1 MIDLPKDVMI
11 EKMVLG
17 HIMSHPDSIF
27 EVLDILTEEVFYD
40 VDNRLIFRTALECI
54 NDSKVPD
61 LLNIFTSNRTINI
74 DLLTSMTGSH
84 TVDFRQKAETLVNL
98 SLKRKMISIGERL
111 MRDAQNS
118 QIDPFEVNDKYTS
131 ELIEALPSVTDG
143 ADDMRIHIP
152 QFVKDVEEVQKKGP
166 KGITTGIYSIDKT
179 FGGFVRNAFVLI
191 GARPATGKSA
201 FILNII
207 EHILYLKKN
216 VGVISLEMDKKE
228 IYERMA
234 STGSKVKHDK
244 FTKGGLDNHDVEKW
258 HQYNTRFNSDEYGR
272 LFVNDKAPLKFAQ
285 LRANAIKW
293 KKQKNI
299 EILFIDHIG
308 LISGGNEQSKYMHMS
323 KISRDSKLL
332 AKELGIPVVALC
344 QLSRAVENRITS
356 RPKLSD
362 LKDTGDLEADANVV
376 WFLYGE
382 DAETDA
388 NSPLKKVYCECAKN
402 RGGALFNVELQ
413 FAKEIL
419 KFKDPNAPI
428 NEYPDTKV
436 PVDYSIP
443 QTARGNDF
451 IDIPF

>member
-1 MIDLPKDVMI
+1 MMDLPKDVLI

-17 HIMSHPDSIF
+17 HIMSHPDSMF

-40 VDNRLIFRTALECI
+40 VDHRLIFRTALECI

-61 LLNIFTSNRTINI
+61 LLNIFTSNRKINI

-84 TVDFRQKAETLVNL
+84 TVDFRHKAETLVNL

-111 MRDAQNS
+111 MRDAQDS
-118 QIDPFEVNDKYTS
+118 QIDPFVVNDKYTS
-131 ELIEALPSVTDG
+131 ELIEALPSVSEG
-143 ADDMRIHIP
+143 ADDMRVHIP
-152 QFVKDVEEVQKKGP
+152 QFVKDVEEVQKTGP
-166 KGITTGIYSIDKT
+166 KGISTGIYSIDKV

-207 EHILYLKKN
+207 EHILFLKKN

-228 IYERMA
+228 IYERMV

-244 FTKGGLDNHDVEKW
+244 FTKGGLDNGDVEKW

-293 KKQKNI
+293 KKQDNI

-308 LISGGNEQSKYMHMS
+308 LISGGSDKYIHMS

-344 QLSRAVENRITS
+344 QLSRAVENRATS

-382 DAETDA
+382 DSELDA
-388 NSPLKKVYCECAKN
+388 NSPLKTVYCECAKN
-402 RGGALFNVELQ
+402 RGGALFNAELQ

-419 KFKDPNAPI
+419 KFKDKNAPV
-428 NEYPDTKV
+428 NEYPDAKV
-436 PVDYSIP
+436 PVDYTIP
-443 QTARGNDF
+443 QSARGKEFKD
-451 IDIPF
+451 DIPF